1 MYRLNGSVGQGGRN
15 AHDDVQL
22 VQVQLNKNAHL
33 VAEIGRV
40 PEDGNLDETTQR
52 AIVAF
57 QRQLGGHSAPDGR
70 VDPRGQTWRRLLGD
84 LPHATALA
92 LSALTPEGGS
102 FYLYENQDRCWGTTL
117 TLQSIRTL
125 VAALRPAGIV
135 LGIGDI
141 SYAQGGRMPPH
152 ASHRRG
158 IDVDIRPQREDETR
172 APVRISDPAY
182 SHDRTKKVV
191 EALAAD
197 DNLDLIFFNDRRMP
211 SVRFHEGHD
220 NHLHCRFKA

>member
-40 PEDGNLDETTQR
+40 PEDGNLDEATQR

-84 LPHATALA
+84 IPHATVEA
-92 LSALTPEGGS
+92 LSALSTDGQNL
-102 FYLYENQDRCWGTTL
+102 YLYENQDRCWGTTL

-158 IDVDIRPQREDETR
+158 IDVDLRPQREDQSR
-172 APVRISDPAY
+172 SPVRVSDPAY
-182 SHDRTKKVV
+182 SHDRTRLVV
-191 EALAAD
+191 EALVAD
-197 DNLDLIFFNDRRMP
+197 DNLELIFFNDTRMP
-211 SVRFHEGHD
+211 GVRFHEGHD
-220 NHLHCRFKA
+220 NHLHCRFMA

>member
-15 AHDDVQL
+15 AHDDVRL
-22 VQVQLNKNAHL
+22 VQIQLNKNAHL

-40 PEDGNLDETTQR
+40 PEDGNLDEGTQR

-57 QRQLGGHSAPDGR
+57 QRQIGGLSAPDGR
-70 VDPRGQTWRRLLGD
+70 VDPHGQTWRRLLGD
-84 LPHATALA
+84 LAHATVEAF
-92 LSALTPEGGS
+92 SALTPENGN
-102 FYLYENQDRCWGTTL
+102 FYLYSNQDRVWGTTL

-158 IDVDIRPQREDETR
+158 IDVDIRPQRTDESR
-172 APVRISDPAY
+172 SPVRVSDPAY
-182 SHDRTKKVV
+182 SHDRTKVVV
-191 EALAAD
+191 EALTAD
-197 DNLDLIFFNDRRMP
+197 DNLELIFFNDKSMP
-211 SVRFHEGHD
+211 GVRFHEGHD